1 MPINYLQNEKMDEKV
16 DVDEPFESLM
26 QHILKIDEIAQL
38 QPEQIESEASIRKPL
53 YSKRIVQNLTLDSII
68 FRNAL
73 TYAVIMG
80 AAIFIVIFQYPTLI
94 LDPIIRSYS
103 IIRINDDSDVRPFI
117 STGLGTIVGTLLHRH
132 TLFPTSFNCRSHFN
146 GTSAMMTEGFVAQ
159 IMLLQLFYYNTS
171 HPVKWFSLW

>member
-1 MPINYLQNEKMDEKV
+1 MDEKV
-16 DVDEPFESLM
+16 DVDKPFESLM

-80 AAIFIVIFQYPTLI
+80 AAILYRYFSISNAHIGSHYPLIQY
-94 LDPIIRSYS
+94 Y
-103 IIRINDDSDVRPFI
+103 
-117 STGLGTIVGTLLHRH
+117 
-132 TLFPTSFNCRSHFN
+132 
-146 GTSAMMTEGFVAQ
+146 
-159 IMLLQLFYYNTS
+159 
-171 HPVKWFSLW
+171 

>member
-80 AAIFIVIFQYPTLI
+80 AAIFVSLFFNIQ
-94 LDPIIRSYS
+94 RSYWIPLS
-103 IIRINDDSDVRPFI
+103 AHTVLLGLTTIRMLDRSLAR
-117 STGLGTIVGTLLHRH
+117 GLGTIVGTLLLSAI
-132 TLFPTSFNCRSHFN
+132 LFSNL
-146 GTSAMMTEGFVAQ
+146 
-159 IMLLQLFYYNTS
+159 I
-171 HPVKWFSLW
+171 

>member
-1 MPINYLQNEKMDEKV
+1 MDEKV

-73 TYAVIMG
+73 TYALLWARLFLYRYFSISNAHIG
-80 AAIFIVIFQYPTLI
+80 SHYPLIQY
-94 LDPIIRSYS
+94 Y
-103 IIRINDDSDVRPFI
+103 
-117 STGLGTIVGTLLHRH
+117 
-132 TLFPTSFNCRSHFN
+132 
-146 GTSAMMTEGFVAQ
+146 
-159 IMLLQLFYYNTS
+159 
-171 HPVKWFSLW
+171 

>member
-1 MPINYLQNEKMDEKV
+1 M
-16 DVDEPFESLM
+16 DEPFESLM

-80 AAIFIVIFQYPTLI
+80 ALFLYRYFQYPTSYWIPLSAHTVLLGLTTI
-94 LDPIIRSYS
+94 RMLDRSLA
-103 IIRINDDSDVRPFI
+103 R
-117 STGLGTIVGTLLHRH
+117 GLGTIVGLY
-132 TLFPTSFNCRSHFN
+132 FYQPYSFSNL
-146 GTSAMMTEGFVAQ
+146 
-159 IMLLQLFYYNTS
+159 I
-171 HPVKWFSLW
+171 

>member
-1 MPINYLQNEKMDEKV
+1 MDEKV
-16 DVDEPFESLM
+16 DVDKPFESLM

-80 AAIFIVIFQYPTLI
+80 AAIFVSLFFNIQ
-94 LDPIIRSYS
+94 RSYWIPLS
-103 IIRINDDSDVRPFI
+103 AHTVLLGLTTIRMLDRSLA
-117 STGLGTIVGTLLHRH
+117 LGTIVGTLLLYI
-132 TLFPTSFNCRSHFN
+132 LFPTSFNCRSHFN
-146 GTSAMMTEGFVAQ
+146 GAVCYDDRRICRSKLCFCSY
-159 IMLLQLFYYNTS
+159 FYYNTS

>member
-1 MPINYLQNEKMDEKV
+1 MDEKV

-80 AAIFIVIFQYPTLI
+80 AAILSRYFSISNVHIGFHYPPIQY
-94 LDPIIRSYS
+94 Y
-103 IIRINDDSDVRPFI
+103 
-117 STGLGTIVGTLLHRH
+117 
-132 TLFPTSFNCRSHFN
+132 
-146 GTSAMMTEGFVAQ
+146 
-159 IMLLQLFYYNTS
+159 
-171 HPVKWFSLW
+171 

>member
-1 MPINYLQNEKMDEKV
+1 MDEKV

-80 AAIFIVIFQYPTLI
+80 AAIFVSLFSISNAHIGFHYPPIQY
-94 LDPIIRSYS
+94 Y
-103 IIRINDDSDVRPFI
+103 
-117 STGLGTIVGTLLHRH
+117 
-132 TLFPTSFNCRSHFN
+132 
-146 GTSAMMTEGFVAQ
+146 
-159 IMLLQLFYYNTS
+159 
-171 HPVKWFSLW
+171 

>member
-1 MPINYLQNEKMDEKV
+1 MMDMITRNAYKLSSKREKWTKKV
-16 DVDEPFESLM
+16 DVDKPFESLM

-80 AAIFIVIFQYPTLI
+80 AAIFVSLFSISNAHIGSHYPLIQY
-94 LDPIIRSYS
+94 Y
-103 IIRINDDSDVRPFI
+103 
-117 STGLGTIVGTLLHRH
+117 
-132 TLFPTSFNCRSHFN
+132 
-146 GTSAMMTEGFVAQ
+146 
-159 IMLLQLFYYNTS
+159 
-171 HPVKWFSLW
+171 

>member
-16 DVDEPFESLM
+16 DVDKPFESLM

-73 TYAVIMG
+73 TYAVIM
-80 AAIFIVIFQYPTLI
+80 ARLFLYRYFQYPTLI

-117 STGLGTIVGTLLHRH
+117 TG
-132 TLFPTSFNCRSHFN
+132 SWNNCRDLLLSAILFFQPHLIVAVILM
-146 GTSAMMTEGFVAQ
+146 GLSAMMTEGFVAKLCFCSYFITTQ
-159 IMLLQLFYYNTS
+159 VILLNGLAS
-171 HPVKWFSLW
+171 